1 MGLDVTATLEPTGI
15 TGMMATFIQLIWG
28 PTAFIG
34 EIDDGSLEDA
44 LALTTDG
51 DAFHSSLGTWSH
63 SNNGTANVTGRKTVF
78 WNSTVEKLH
87 DKTLCMNRWRPGY
100 LGLIVT
106 LLRASNLP
114 IADTFIQG
122 SSSDPFVTLQLGDEY
137 FRSSCVNGS
146 LDPVWQPAEVFEF
159 EVPHLNAQMQRQLEI
174 QVVDNDRFKQD
185 DLLGELQLSLS
196 LFEARP
202 NEAAVDT
209 YELKVPEDLKQAA
222 KHPEKKTTLQLDICL
237 IMETDGQKT
246 LCVWE
251 NEDYVDGDWKP
262 SHSNERRHWST
273 FDLQVSSDNFDHVAP
288 EVPEGLEGAGWAY
301 STKKGDDHGWIYAC
315 TYTGPWSASSFTT
328 CYARRR
334 LWQNNCRPAI
344 ACE

>member
-1 MGLDVTATLEPTGI
+1 MP
-15 TGMMATFIQLIWG
+15 Q
-28 PTAFIG
+28 
-34 EIDDGSLEDA
+34 
-44 LALTTDG
+44 
-51 DAFHSSLGTWSH
+51 
-63 SNNGTANVTGRKTVF
+63 
-78 WNSTVEKLH
+78 
-87 DKTLCMNRWRPGY
+87 
-100 LGLIVT
+100 LIVT

-114 IADTFIQG
+114 IADTFVQG
-122 SSSDPFVTLQLGDEY
+122 SSSDPFVTFQLGDEY
-137 FRSSCVNGS
+137 FRSSCVNKS

-159 EVPHLNAQMQRQLEI
+159 EVPHLSSQIERQLDI
-174 QVVDNDRFKQD
+174 QLVDNDRFKQD
-185 DLLGELQLSLS
+185 DLLGEVKIPLSV
-196 LFEARP
+196 FEARP
-202 NEAAVDT
+202 NEAVVDT
-209 YELKVPEDLKQAA
+209 YEVTVPEDLKQAA
-222 KHPEKKTTLQLDICL
+222 KHPEQKTTIQLDICL
-237 IMETDGQKT
+237 VMETDGQKT

-251 NEDYVDGDWKP
+251 NEDYVDGAWKP

-301 STKKGDDHGWIYAC
+301 STKKGDDHGWVYAC